1 MSGDGSPPPPR
12 YVSESDAPA
21 PPLRGRAEVRR
32 RLQSTR
38 GGGRK
43 LRRLGPLLR
52 PYRGRVIA
60 MFAALVAATLAALAP
75 GPLVKHAIDDG
86 IQQGDA
92 RVLTIIVGLFIVS
105 ALLVWAGTALQTY
118 LVSWVGQRVLQDLRI
133 QIFAHL
139 QRLPVSFYERK
150 RTGVLI
156 SRLTNDVQALDTLV
170 SDAVVT
176 LFQAGLTLIGAS
188 AILFFYDAQLAL
200 LAFAVLPVVVIGS
213 VLFRIAAA
221 DAYKRTRETI
231 GALSAELQETLSGV
245 RVVRAFGREDRH
257 LERFAELNEENRAAN
272 MFTVHLNAAYFP
284 AVEFASAVA
293 TLLVLS
299 VGGVQVIQGETTIGV
314 LVLFMATLG
323 SFFDPIQQ
331 LSQLYTTY
339 QSGLAALDKI
349 FELLDEPVD
358 LTDAKDAIDLPHVE
372 GRLSLDGV
380 SFRYSPQT
388 PWALRDVSVNV
399 EAGQTLALVGAT
411 GAGKST
417 LAKLLARFY
426 DPTEGTV
433 RIDGHDLRD
442 VHQQSLRRQLGIVPQ
457 EPFLFS
463 GTIADNLRFG
473 RPDATDEELMA
484 ALSAIGAAEF
494 VSALEDGLDAEIGER
509 GVQLS
514 GGQRQLLAF
523 ARMLLA
529 DPRLLILDEATA
541 AVDPRSERLIEQALH
556 TLMAGRTVV
565 VIAHRLSTIRGAD
578 QIAVLEGGAVT
589 EVGTHAS
596 LVAAGGRYADLDAS
610 WRSQGVAGAAGVG
623 AGTGATKDPAS

>member
-1 MSGDGSPPPPR
+1 MSAKPSTPLPPGASAPR
-12 YVSESDAPA
+12 SRDE
-21 PPLRGRAEVRR
+21 LRR
-32 RLQSTR
+32 RYQSTR

-43 LRRLGPLLR
+43 LRRLGTLLR

-60 MFAALVAATLAALAP
+60 MFAALIAATVAALAP

-86 IQQGDA
+86 IKAGDSQ
-92 RVLTIIVGLFIVS
+92 VLTIVVLLFVVS
-105 ALLVWAGTALQTY
+105 ALVVWAGSALQTY

-133 QIFAHL
+133 QIFGHL
-139 QRLPVSFYERK
+139 QRLPVAFYERK
-150 RTGVLI
+150 RTGVLV

-176 LFQAGLTLIGAS
+176 LFQSGITLIGAS
-188 AILFFYDAQLAL
+188 AILFFYDASLAL
-200 LAFAVLPVVVIGS
+200 LAFAVLPVVIIGS

-231 GALSAELQETLSGV
+231 GALTAELQETLSGV
-245 RVVRAFGREDRH
+245 RVVRSFGREDRH
-257 LERFAELNEENRAAN
+257 LARFAELNEQNRHAN
-272 MFTVHLNAAYFP
+272 MTTVHLNAAYFP
-284 AVEFASAVA
+284 AVEFASALA

-299 VGGVQVIQGETTIGV
+299 VGGVQVIQGETTVGV

-339 QSGLAALDKI
+339 QSGMAALDKI
-349 FELLDEPVD
+349 FELLDEPVTLD
-358 LTDAKDAIDLPHVE
+358 DAPGATELPPVA
-372 GRLSLDGV
+372 GRLTLDGV
-380 SFRYSPQT
+380 SFRYRDEM
-388 PWALRDVSVNV
+388 PWALRDVDLDISP
-399 EAGQTLALVGAT
+399 GRTLALVGAT
-411 GAGKST
+411 GAGKSS

-426 DPTEGTV
+426 DPTEGSV
-433 RIDGHDLRD
+433 RIDGHDLRG
-442 VHQQSLRRQLGIVPQ
+442 VTQHSLRRQLGIVPQ

-473 RPDATDEELMA
+473 RPEATDDELLA
-484 ALSAIGAAEF
+484 ALDAIGAREF
-494 VSALEDGLDAEIGER
+494 VEALQRGLDAEIGER

-541 AVDPRSERLIEQALH
+541 AVDPRSERLIEDALH

-578 QIAVLEGGAVT
+578 QIAVLDGGRVI
-589 EVGTHAS
+589 ELGTHAE

-610 WRSQGVAGAAGVG
+610 WRSQGVAGACGVG
-623 AGTGATKDPAS
+623 AADDEGASETVDAGQG

>member
-1 MSGDGSPPPPR
+1 MTGDGSPPPPR
-12 YVSESDAPA
+12 YVSETDGQAER
-21 PPLRGRAEVRR
+21 LRGRAELRR
-32 RLQSTR
+32 RMASTR

-43 LRRLGPLLR
+43 LRRLGTLLR
-52 PYRGRVIA
+52 PYRARVLA

-86 IQQGDA
+86 IKAGDSQ
-92 RVLTIIVGLFIVS
+92 VLTIVVILFALS

-139 QRLPVSFYERK
+139 QRLPVAFYERK

-176 LFQAGLTLIGAS
+176 LFQSGLTLIGAS
-188 AILFFYDAQLAL
+188 AILFFYDPGLAL
-200 LAFAVLPVVVIGS
+200 LSFAVLPVVVIGS

-231 GALSAELQETLSGV
+231 GALTAELQETVSGV

-257 LERFAELNEENRAAN
+257 LERFAQLNDQNRAAN
-272 MFTVHLNAAYFP
+272 MTTVHLNAAYFP
-284 AVEFASAVA
+284 AVEFTSALA
-293 TLLVLS
+293 TMLVLA
-299 VGGVQVIQGETTIGV
+299 VGGVQVIQGETTVGV

-323 SFFDPIQQ
+323 NFFDPIQQ

-339 QSGLAALDKI
+339 QSGMAALDKI
-349 FELLDEPVD
+349 FELLDEPIELD
-358 LTDAKDAIDLPHVE
+358 DTEGAADLPAVA
-372 GRLSLDGV
+372 GRLTLDGV
-380 SFRYSPQT
+380 SFRYSDET
-388 PWALRDVSVNV
+388 PWALQDVDI
-399 EAGQTLALVGAT
+399 ELAAGKTLALVGAT

-426 DPTEGTV
+426 DPTEGAV
-433 RIDGHDLRD
+433 KIDGHDLRT
-442 VHQQSLRRQLGIVPQ
+442 VTQHSLRRQLGIVPQ

-463 GTIADNLRFG
+463 GTIGENLRFG
-473 RPDATDEELMA
+473 RPEATDEELLA
-484 ALSAIGAAEF
+484 ALRAIGAADF
-494 VSALEDGLDAEIGER
+494 VMALSGGLDAEIGER

-529 DPRLLILDEATA
+529 DPQLLILDEATA
-541 AVDPRSERLIEQALH
+541 AVDPRSERLIEGALH

-578 QIAVLEGGAVT
+578 QIAVLEGGRVT
-589 EVGTHAS
+589 EIGTHGE

-610 WRSQGVAGAAGVG
+610 WRSQGVAGAKAVG
-623 AGTGATKDPAS
+623 DASA